1 MNIQDLFLNQLRKEK
16 INVVVAMING
26 EKFVGTI
33 KGFDN
38 FCILL
43 QTSSEQVLIYKHAL
57 SKIIPPK
64 EFSLKTGEKEYKRA
78 S

>member
-16 INVVVAMING
+16 INVVLEMLDGKKI
-26 EKFVGTI
+26 VGVI

-38 FCILL
+38 FCIML
-43 QTSSEQVLIYKHAL
+43 QTQLELVLVYKHAL

-64 EFSLKTGEKEYKRA
+64 EFILKPGEKDYKKQ
-78 S
+78 